1 MLLLFFVLSF
11 LFNPGE
17 FGSVRC
23 FPDEFSNIRLELQLI
38 VGKRQVV
45 QTNLKVMDIFFS
57 LFSLG
62 PAVSFFWLPASS
74 LPGNT

>member
-23 FPDEFSNIRLELQLI
+23 FPDEFSNIKLELQLLA
-38 VGKRQVV
+38 GKRQVL
-45 QTNLKVMDIFFS
+45 QINIKIMDIFFF
-57 LFSLG
+57 LFSH
-62 PAVSFFWLPASS
+62 
-74 LPGNT
+74 